1 MNKKDD
7 GNDNISC
14 VVVDPSDNKLKSG
27 EKAGDATK
35 VLGKTEQEAL
45 KNGMPSIGV
54 NVDFYEV
61 GIGDDGKLYKKING
75 KKIPIGKTVDEAK
88 KLIDEKGIPTT
99 IKREQGKGR

>member
-1 MNKKDD
+1 MNKKDE
-7 GNDNISC
+7 GNDSISC

-45 KNGMPSIGV
+45 KNGMPSIDV

-61 GIGDDGKLYKKING
+61 GIDDNGKLYKKING
-75 KKIPIGKTVDEAK
+75 KKIPISKTADEAK
-88 KLIDEKGIPTT
+88 KIIDEKGIKTT
-99 IKREQGKGR
+99 TKKDKER